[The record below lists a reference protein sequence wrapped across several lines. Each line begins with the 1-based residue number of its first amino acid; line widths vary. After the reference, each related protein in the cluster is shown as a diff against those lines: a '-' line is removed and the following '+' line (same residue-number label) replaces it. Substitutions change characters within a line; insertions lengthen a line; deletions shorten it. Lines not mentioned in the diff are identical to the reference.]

1 MSASPQAIFDRMAAL
16 ADGTRS
22 RLLLVL
28 ERHELTVGELCA
40 VLQLPQSTVSRHL
53 KVLADDG
60 WVLSRAEG
68 TSRRYRMLADRLDSA
83 AKRLWQ
89 LVREQVA
96 GMPAADQ
103 DAQRVRSVLA
113 ERRSTSQEFFS
124 STAGQW
130 DRVRTELFGHRADLR
145 ALLGLLDE
153 EWTVGD
159 LGCGTGQV
167 AESLAP
173 FVRRVIA
180 VDDSSAMLAAA
191 RKRLSDLE
199 NLDLR
204 SGDLAALPVADGEL
218 DAAVLFLVLHH
229 IVEPAQIV
237 AEVARVL
244 RPGGRLLL
252 VDMTPH
258 DRAEYRQR
266 MGHMWQG
273 FSAEQVAGWL
283 EAEGLGSVRYQPLP
297 ADPEAKGPTLF
308 AASARR
314 PEIARGRRQVADK
327 VRSPVTR
334 TA

>member
-1 MSASPQAIFDRMAAL
+1 MM
-16 ADGTRS
+16 
-22 RLLLVL
+22 
-28 ERHELTVGELCA
+28 
-40 VLQLPQSTVSRHL
+40 
-53 KVLADDG
+53 
-60 WVLSRAEG
+60 
-68 TSRRYRMLADRLDSA
+68 ADRLDSP

-124 STAGQW
+124 SAAGQW
-130 DRVRTELFGHRADLR
+130 DRVRTELFGQRADLR

-173 FVRRVIA
+173 FVRQVIA
-180 VDDSSAMLAAA
+180 IDDSSAMLAAA
-191 RKRLSDLE
+191 RKRLSGLGNVE
-199 NLDLR
+199 VR

-258 DRAEYRQR
+258 DRVEYRQR
-266 MGHMWQG
+266 MGHVWQG
-273 FSAEQVAGWL
+273 FSAEEVAGWL
-283 EAEGLGSVRYQPLP
+283 EAEGLGGVRYQPLA

-314 PEIARGRRQVADK
+314 PEVARVRGQVAEK